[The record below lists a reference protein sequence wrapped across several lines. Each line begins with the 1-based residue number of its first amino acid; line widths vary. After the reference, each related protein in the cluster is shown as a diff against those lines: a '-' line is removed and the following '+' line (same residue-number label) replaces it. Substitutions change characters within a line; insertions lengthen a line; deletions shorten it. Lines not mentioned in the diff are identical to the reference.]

1 MRNFQSTQFNSS
13 SVINGDN
20 KNDIIPYLDE
30 TFYKKQNSENLNEYL
45 YWDDTENIGKN
56 LNCIDGSKIIQIK
69 LIIQLNDFKFLLYNG
84 YEIFIYDELLKEE
97 LYKKKFTRDIYSI
110 YETKSRNNRIILISS
125 NEGYLDFLYF
135 NVKLNQVINNEKNIG
150 SKLFLCLEI
159 DINKYIISIN
169 QGTFFHHNNIYN
181 LKELSNEKC
190 ILKEVFEIGKII
202 NDKNVVLINN
212 KNILILYNIQTN
224 KIQSKKFKYPFIL
237 SKNCIDLMNL
247 EDEKFKVLI
256 ICCENGILILKLEID
271 NDGLL
276 KEDLYEYFYDLN
288 KSCNNYCIKCLC
300 LFKKKNILR
309 NFDSFYFM
317 VYFIDKKRNK
327 ESLRIY
333 SLKGIKDKYP
343 CPYEGFIKINI
354 NDKDNDEVFKKT
366 INNILQIMCGG
377 CFVIFSSSEGILKK
391 GNLEKIISET

>member
-30 TFYKKQNSENLNEYL
+30 TFYKKQNSENLNGYL

-69 LIIQLNDFKFLLYNG
+69 LIIQLNDFNFLLYSG
-84 YEIFIYDELLKEE
+84 YEIFIYDELLEEE
-97 LYKKKFTRDIYSI
+97 LNKIKFTRDIYSI
-110 YETKSRNNRIILISS
+110 YETKSRNNTVILISS
-125 NEGYLDFLYF
+125 NEGYLDFLKF
-135 NVKLNQVINNEKNIG
+135 NVKFNEVFDEEENIG
-150 SKLFLCLEI
+150 SKLFLFLEI

-169 QGTFFHHNNIYN
+169 QGTFFRHNNIKN

-224 KIQSKKFKYPFIL
+224 KIQSKKFKYSFIL

-300 LFKKKNILR
+300 LIKKKNILR

-317 VYFIDKKRNK
+317 VYFIDKKKNK
-327 ESLRIY
+327 ERLRIC

-354 NDKDNDEVFKKT
+354 NDNNEVFKKT
-366 INNILQIMCGG
+366 INNILQIIYNG
-377 CFVIFSSSEGILKK
+377 CFVLFSSSEGILKK
-391 GNLEKIISET
+391 FELEKIISEN

>member
-1 MRNFQSTQFNSS
+1 MINFQSTQFNSS

-84 YEIFIYDELLKEE
+84 YEIFIYDELLEEE
-97 LYKKKFTRDIYSI
+97 LNKIKFTRDIYSI
-110 YETKSRNNRIILISS
+110 YETKSRNNTVILISS
-125 NEGYLDFLYF
+125 NEGYLDFLKF
-135 NVKLNQVINNEKNIG
+135 NVKFNEVFDEEENIG
-150 SKLFLCLEI
+150 SKLFLFLEI

-169 QGTFFHHNNIYN
+169 QGTFFRHNNIKN

-224 KIQSKKFKYPFIL
+224 KIQPKKFKYSFIL

-300 LFKKKNILR
+300 LIKKKYI
-309 NFDSFYFM
+309 
-317 VYFIDKKRNK
+317 KK
-327 ESLRIY
+327 
-333 SLKGIKDKYP
+333 
-343 CPYEGFIKINI
+343 F
-354 NDKDNDEVFKKT
+354 
-366 INNILQIMCGG
+366 
-377 CFVIFSSSEGILKK
+377 
-391 GNLEKIISET
+391 

>member
-1 MRNFQSTQFNSS
+1 MINFQSTQFNSS
-13 SVINGDN
+13 SVKNEDN

-30 TFYKKQNSENLNEYL
+30 TFYKKQNSENLNGYL
-45 YWDDTENIGKN
+45 YWEDTENIGKN

-69 LIIQLNDFKFLLYNG
+69 LIIQLNDFNFLLYSG
-84 YEIFIYDELLKEE
+84 YEIFIYDELLEEE
-97 LYKKKFTRDIYSI
+97 LNKIKFTRDIYSI
-110 YETKSRNNRIILISS
+110 YETKSRNNTVILISS
-125 NEGYLDFLYF
+125 NEGYLDFLKF
-135 NVKLNQVINNEKNIG
+135 NVKFNEVFDEEENIG
-150 SKLFLCLEI
+150 SKLFLFLEI

-169 QGTFFHHNNIYN
+169 QGTFFRHNNIKN

-224 KIQSKKFKYPFIL
+224 KIQSKKFKYSFIL

-300 LFKKKNILR
+300 LIKKKNILR

-317 VYFIDKKRNK
+317 VYFIDKKKNEER
-327 ESLRIY
+327 LRIC

-354 NDKDNDEVFKKT
+354 NDNNEVFKKT
-366 INNILQIMCGG
+366 INNIHQIIYNG
-377 CFVIFSSSEGILKK
+377 CFVLFSSSEGILKK
-391 GNLEKIISET
+391 FELEKIISEN

>member
-13 SVINGDN
+13 SVKNEDN

-84 YEIFIYDELLKEE
+84 YEIFIYDELLEEE
-97 LYKKKFTRDIYSI
+97 LNKIKFTRDIYSI
-110 YETKSRNNRIILISS
+110 YETKSRNNTVILISS
-125 NEGYLDFLYF
+125 NEGYLDFLKF
-135 NVKLNQVINNEKNIG
+135 NVKFNEVFDEEENIG
-150 SKLFLCLEI
+150 SKLFLFLEI

-169 QGTFFHHNNIYN
+169 QGTFFRHNNIKN

-224 KIQSKKFKYPFIL
+224 KIQPKKFKYSFIL

-300 LFKKKNILR
+300 LIKKKNILR

-317 VYFIDKKRNK
+317 VYFIDKKKNK
-327 ESLRIY
+327 ERLRIC

-354 NDKDNDEVFKKT
+354 NDNNEVFKKT
-366 INNILQIMCGG
+366 INNIHQIIYNG
-377 CFVIFSSSEGILKK
+377 CFVLFSSSEGILKK
-391 GNLEKIISET
+391 FELEKIISEN

>member
-13 SVINGDN
+13 SVKNEDN

-30 TFYKKQNSENLNEYL
+30 TFYKKQNSENLNGQL
-45 YWDDTENIGKN
+45 YGDDTENIGKN

-69 LIIQLNDFKFLLYNG
+69 LIIQLNDFNFLLYSG
-84 YEIFIYDELLKEE
+84 YEIFIYDELLEEE
-97 LYKKKFTRDIYSI
+97 LNKIKFTRDIYSI
-110 YETKSRNNRIILISS
+110 YETKSRNNTVILISS
-125 NEGYLDFLYF
+125 NEGYLDFLKF
-135 NVKLNQVINNEKNIG
+135 NVKFNEVFDEEENIG
-150 SKLFLCLEI
+150 SKLFLFLEI

-169 QGTFFHHNNIYN
+169 QGTFFRHNNIKN

-224 KIQSKKFKYPFIL
+224 KIQSKKFKYSFIL

-256 ICCENGILILKLEID
+256 ICCENGILTLKLEFD
-271 NDGLL
+271 NYGLL

-300 LFKKKNILR
+300 LIKKKNILR

-317 VYFIDKKRNK
+317 VYFIDKKKNEER
-327 ESLRIY
+327 LRIC

-354 NDKDNDEVFKKT
+354 NDNDEVFKKT
-366 INNILQIMCGG
+366 INNILQIIYNG
-377 CFVIFSSSEGILKK
+377 CFVLFSSSEGILKK
-391 GNLEKIISET
+391 FELEKIISEN

>member
-13 SVINGDN
+13 SVKNEDN

-30 TFYKKQNSENLNEYL
+30 TFYKKQNSENLNGYL
-45 YWDDTENIGKN
+45 YWEDTENIGKN

-69 LIIQLNDFKFLLYNG
+69 LIIQLNDFNFLLYSG
-84 YEIFIYDELLKEE
+84 YEIFIYDELLEEE
-97 LYKKKFTRDIYSI
+97 LNKIKFTRDIYSI
-110 YETKSRNNRIILISS
+110 YETKSRNNTVILISS
-125 NEGYLDFLYF
+125 NEGYLDFLKF
-135 NVKLNQVINNEKNIG
+135 NVKFNEVFDEEENIG
-150 SKLFLCLEI
+150 SKLFLFLEI

-169 QGTFFHHNNIYN
+169 QGTFFRHNNIKN

-224 KIQSKKFKYPFIL
+224 KIQSKKFKYSFIL

-300 LFKKKNILR
+300 LIKKKNILR

-317 VYFIDKKRNK
+317 VYFIDKKKNEER
-327 ESLRIY
+327 LRIC

-354 NDKDNDEVFKKT
+354 NDNNEVFKKT
-366 INNILQIMCGG
+366 INNIHQIIYNG
-377 CFVIFSSSEGILKK
+377 CFVLFSSSEGILKK
-391 GNLEKIISET
+391 FELEKIISEN

>member
-30 TFYKKQNSENLNEYL
+30 TFYKKQNSENLNGYL

-69 LIIQLNDFKFLLYNG
+69 LIIQLNDFNFLLYSG
-84 YEIFIYDELLKEE
+84 YEIFIYDELLEEE
-97 LYKKKFTRDIYSI
+97 LNKIKFTRDIYSI
-110 YETKSRNNRIILISS
+110 YETKSRNNTVILISS
-125 NEGYLDFLYF
+125 NEGYLDFLKF
-135 NVKLNQVINNEKNIG
+135 NVKFNEVFDEEENIG
-150 SKLFLCLEI
+150 SKLFLFLEI

-169 QGTFFHHNNIYN
+169 QGTFFRHNNIKN

-224 KIQSKKFKYPFIL
+224 KIQSKKFKYSFIL

-300 LFKKKNILR
+300 LIKKKNILR

-317 VYFIDKKRNK
+317 VYFIDKKKNEER
-327 ESLRIY
+327 LRIC

-354 NDKDNDEVFKKT
+354 NDNNEVFKKT
-366 INNILQIMCGG
+366 INNIHQIIYNG
-377 CFVIFSSSEGILKK
+377 CFVLFSSSEGILKK
-391 GNLEKIISET
+391 FELEKIISEN

>member
-13 SVINGDN
+13 SVKNEDN

-97 LYKKKFTRDIYSI
+97 LNKIKFTRDIYSI
-110 YETKSRNNRIILISS
+110 YETKSRNNTVILISS
-125 NEGYLDFLYF
+125 NEGYLDFLKF
-135 NVKLNQVINNEKNIG
+135 NVKFNEVFDEEENIG
-150 SKLFLCLEI
+150 SKLFLFLEI

-169 QGTFFHHNNIYN
+169 QGTFFRHNNIKN

-224 KIQSKKFKYPFIL
+224 KIQSKKFKYSFIL

-300 LFKKKNILR
+300 LIKKKNILR

-317 VYFIDKKRNK
+317 VYFIDKKKNEER
-327 ESLRIY
+327 LRIC

-354 NDKDNDEVFKKT
+354 NDNDEVFKKT
-366 INNILQIMCGG
+366 INNILQIIYNG
-377 CFVIFSSSEGILKK
+377 CFVLFSSSEGILKK
-391 GNLEKIISET
+391 FELEKMVSEN

>member
-30 TFYKKQNSENLNEYL
+30 TFYKKQNSENLNGYL

-69 LIIQLNDFKFLLYNG
+69 LIIQLNDFNFLLYSG
-84 YEIFIYDELLKEE
+84 YEIFIYDELLEEE
-97 LYKKKFTRDIYSI
+97 LNKIKFTRDIYSI
-110 YETKSRNNRIILISS
+110 YETKSRNNTVILISS
-125 NEGYLDFLYF
+125 NEGYLDFLKF
-135 NVKLNQVINNEKNIG
+135 NVKFNEVFDEEENIG
-150 SKLFLCLEI
+150 SKLFLFLEI

-169 QGTFFHHNNIYN
+169 QGTFFRHNNIKN
-181 LKELSNEKC
+181 SKELSNEKC

-224 KIQSKKFKYPFIL
+224 KIQSKKFKYSFIL

-256 ICCENGILILKLEID
+256 ICCENGILTLKLEFD
-271 NDGLL
+271 NYGLL

-300 LFKKKNILR
+300 LIKKKNILR

-317 VYFIDKKRNK
+317 VYFIDKKKNK
-327 ESLRIY
+327 ERLRIC

-354 NDKDNDEVFKKT
+354 NDNNEVFKKT
-366 INNILQIMCGG
+366 INNILQIIYNG
-377 CFVIFSSSEGILKK
+377 CFVLFSSSEGILKK
-391 GNLEKIISET
+391 FELEKIISEN

>member
-13 SVINGDN
+13 SVKNEDN

-97 LYKKKFTRDIYSI
+97 LNKIKFTRDIYSI
-110 YETKSRNNRIILISS
+110 YETKSRNNTVILISS
-125 NEGYLDFLYF
+125 NEGYLDFLKF
-135 NVKLNQVINNEKNIG
+135 NVKFNEVFDEEENIG
-150 SKLFLCLEI
+150 SKLFLFLEI

-169 QGTFFHHNNIYN
+169 QGTFFRHNNIKN

-224 KIQSKKFKYPFIL
+224 KIQSKKFKYSFIL

-300 LFKKKNILR
+300 LIKKKNILR

-317 VYFIDKKRNK
+317 VYFIDKKKNK
-327 ESLRIY
+327 ERLRIC

-354 NDKDNDEVFKKT
+354 NDNDEVFKKT
-366 INNILQIMCGG
+366 INNILQIIYNG
-377 CFVIFSSSEGILKK
+377 CFVLFSSSEGILKK
-391 GNLEKIISET
+391 FELEKMVSEN

>member
-13 SVINGDN
+13 SVKNEDN

-30 TFYKKQNSENLNEYL
+30 TFYKKQNSENLNGYL
-45 YWDDTENIGKN
+45 YWEDTENIGKN

-69 LIIQLNDFKFLLYNG
+69 LIIQLNDFNFLLYSG
-84 YEIFIYDELLKEE
+84 YEIFIYDELLEEE
-97 LYKKKFTRDIYSI
+97 LNKIKFTRDIYSI
-110 YETKSRNNRIILISS
+110 YETKSRNNTVILISS
-125 NEGYLDFLYF
+125 NEGYLDFLKF
-135 NVKLNQVINNEKNIG
+135 NVKFNEVFDEEENIG

-169 QGTFFHHNNIYN
+169 QGTFFRHNNIKN

-224 KIQSKKFKYPFIL
+224 KIQSKKFKYSFIL

-300 LFKKKNILR
+300 LIKKKNILR

-317 VYFIDKKRNK
+317 VYFIDKKKNEER
-327 ESLRIY
+327 LRIC

-354 NDKDNDEVFKKT
+354 NDNNEVFKKT
-366 INNILQIMCGG
+366 INNIHQIIYNG
-377 CFVIFSSSEGILKK
+377 CFVLFSSSEGILKK
-391 GNLEKIISET
+391 FELEKIISEN

>member
-30 TFYKKQNSENLNEYL
+30 TFYKKQNSENLNGYL
-45 YWDDTENIGKN
+45 YWEDTENIGKN

-69 LIIQLNDFKFLLYNG
+69 LIIQLNDFNFLLYSG
-84 YEIFIYDELLKEE
+84 YEIFIYDELLEEE
-97 LYKKKFTRDIYSI
+97 LNKIKFTRDIYSI
-110 YETKSRNNRIILISS
+110 YETKSRNNTVILISS
-125 NEGYLDFLYF
+125 NEGYLDFLKF
-135 NVKLNQVINNEKNIG
+135 NVKFNEVFDEEENIG
-150 SKLFLCLEI
+150 SKLFLFLEI

-169 QGTFFHHNNIYN
+169 QGTFFRHNNIKN

-224 KIQSKKFKYPFIL
+224 KIQSKKFKYSFIL

-300 LFKKKNILR
+300 LIKKKNILR

-317 VYFIDKKRNK
+317 VYFIDKKKNK
-327 ESLRIY
+327 ERLRIC

-354 NDKDNDEVFKKT
+354 NDNNEVFKKT
-366 INNILQIMCGG
+366 INNILQIIYNG
-377 CFVIFSSSEGILKK
+377 CFVLFSSSEGILKK
-391 GNLEKIISET
+391 FELEKIISEN

>member
-84 YEIFIYDELLKEE
+84 YEIFIYDELLEEE
-97 LYKKKFTRDIYSI
+97 LNKIKFTRDIYSI
-110 YETKSRNNRIILISS
+110 YETKSRNNTVILISS
-125 NEGYLDFLYF
+125 NEGYLDFLKF
-135 NVKLNQVINNEKNIG
+135 NVKFNEVFDEEENIG
-150 SKLFLCLEI
+150 SKLFLFLEI

-169 QGTFFHHNNIYN
+169 QGTFFRHNNIKN

-224 KIQSKKFKYPFIL
+224 KIQSKKFKYSFIL

-300 LFKKKNILR
+300 LIKKKNILR

-317 VYFIDKKRNK
+317 VYFIDKKKNK
-327 ESLRIY
+327 ERLRIC

-354 NDKDNDEVFKKT
+354 NDNDEVFKKT
-366 INNILQIMCGG
+366 INNILQIIYNG
-377 CFVIFSSSEGILKK
+377 CFVLFSSSEGILKK
-391 GNLEKIISET
+391 FELEKIISEN

>member
-13 SVINGDN
+13 SVKNEDN

-30 TFYKKQNSENLNEYL
+30 TFYKKQNSENLNGYL

-69 LIIQLNDFKFLLYNG
+69 LIIQLNDFNFLLYSG
-84 YEIFIYDELLKEE
+84 YEIFINDELLEEE
-97 LYKKKFTRDIYSI
+97 LNKIKFTRDIYSI
-110 YETKSRNNRIILISS
+110 YETKSRNNTVILISS
-125 NEGYLDFLYF
+125 NEGYLDFLKF
-135 NVKLNQVINNEKNIG
+135 NVKFNEVFDEEENIG
-150 SKLFLCLEI
+150 SKLFLFLEI

-190 ILKEVFEIGKII
+190 ILKEVFEIGNII

-224 KIQSKKFKYPFIL
+224 KIQSKKFKYSFIL

-300 LFKKKNILR
+300 LIKKKNILR

-317 VYFIDKKRNK
+317 VYFIDKKKN
-327 ESLRIY
+327 EERIRIC

-354 NDKDNDEVFKKT
+354 NDNNEVFKKT
-366 INNILQIMCGG
+366 INNILQIIYNG
-377 CFVIFSSSEGILKK
+377 CFVLFSSSEGILKK
-391 GNLEKIISET
+391 FELEKRISEN